1 MDQKQK
7 KLPKSKK
14 AMEYR
19 VYWLERKLTHMK
31 LNEKR
36 DLSREL
42 NRVSI
47 DVMPDSPM
55 KDLMHLNNE
64 FHRANDAASGLK
76 QFTEELNQDSLKL
89 NERSERLH
97 EVGAEKLSATDRSNR
112 QSLRLQERGRK
123 INKESLRTT
132 ALSRAINKASRDV
145 MAEAQGRIEEANYLS
160 DLTRAQHTATD
171 SLNQRTRSINQEAM
185 KTTAESLKLNRTLAD
200 TTDTT
205 RELNQKSK
213 TLQHEL
219 DQLKAT
225 LAAMGDDTLVLNAN
239 TEAGLEQIKV
249 SEQNVQDATTQAKEI
264 VTAGKKQLKQ
274 TKALMAETKA
284 LNVASTTATQNSLE
298 TQQSAEQHLQ
308 GSRDEFETLNQSA
321 KEQIADLLNHSHEEI
336 ESHQAQQTA
345 ALLQLSQDQET
356 MLQSKIA
363 DSLSQT
369 ETQVLAASD
378 ANSIK
383 LEQQLSDAN
392 DSICE
397 LSQKTVHELEQ
408 LSSTTRIE
416 TSATLEKFGQ
426 DVRLR
431 FIAFESRS
439 NQLTEGFVTQT
450 TTDLAS
456 FQTNSVERIQAAD
469 ELLEV
474 LSSRAKQNLD
484 EGEHFVTVTRQLNH
498 DTQVVNAD
506 TKQLNTDTEALVN
519 RSQAAIDQI
528 DSTIQE
534 VNAVSRKL
542 FRETR
547 ELQDRAHSINE
558 ASEQLHG
565 ETAEINH
572 RSLDI
577 QSESLQ
583 TQTLS
588 QEINSHSLELN
599 DETQRIHTRFIETQ
613 DNNALL
619 VTELQRLRASL
630 VDMSDAVEA
639 ELAAT
644 KNSKQESD
652 NATANIKI
660 LGEENRQ
667 LNDQTNEL
675 IHTATATI
683 EESKQYNQQTESLI
697 TSAQHIQQALEN
709 LRDEVQVAENNANE
723 AAISAHQAV
732 DDITAVKDG
741 LIKATEQT
749 EIVTA
754 DAETKIAAL
763 SAISTAAET
772 INAGTKLVQQEM
784 KQAVTDSRDINDEFM
799 RGLESVSKQAKQ
811 TDQEANQV
819 LSETRSLQDEIKNI
833 LQLRHGINGFQ
844 QSVDICQERLQDL
857 TSSVALCQEDTAG
870 QADLIGQYQRRIDAF
885 QGDVSR
891 YRESVMQFEARARQL
906 ESNLSDVNN
915 RLEEND
921 QLEHER
927 LTSQV
932 EKMRNLE
939 LDMRNNLSDKQIQL
953 DNSIDELQAKTERQL
968 EALSSDILKDVDQ
981 RLQTVNDQTDARLIK
996 TSETIQDLG
1005 SDFNNLNRSLMD
1017 EIHALKTQTT
1027 AVKEQHGVF
1036 QQEQRTQIGE
1046 QKKRTQNQDFELDTI
1061 RHQLENYQR
1070 LLETQFDNQPHQELQ
1085 QRVKSIEGNLRQH
1098 QRMLKVHESQQEKL
1112 GQDDRVEELK
1122 QAVEALGRSMQEVT
1136 TANEELK
1143 RSLDDT
1149 KSDNQTLEASLQN
1162 RQEEVTNCVQR
1173 IQRLEAREANFEEM
1187 ITALKSRDSDTQQTL
1202 LQMRSAV
1209 KDSTRAMRE
1218 TQKTLEKLNQP
1229 ERLDRTDK
1237 TDRTDGINGINGTEK
1252 KRDWLSTP
1260 KQAVMTSLFAALIT
1274 GLTFLG
1280 YDEVDA
1286 SFLKDDSVAVLSAT
1300 PRLLAQ
1306 PPQRVS
1312 LDKTL
1317 SSLTRANST
1326 IADLGEFAWPVNF
1339 GIVDPEAIE
1348 YRSHHQGISIKGEL
1362 GDPVVAVND
1371 GKVIYSANE
1380 IRGYGNMIV
1389 IQHDDDLVSIYAN
1402 NQFNYVSEGDSIR
1415 RGQLIGDIGQLFD
1428 EDAAG
1433 LYFEIR
1439 HNGEPED
1446 PFNYLRGNQSMDLL
1460 TAR

>member
-1 MDQKQK
+1 
-7 KLPKSKK
+7 
-14 AMEYR
+14 MEYR
-19 VYWLERKLTHMK
+19 VYWLERKLTHLK

-36 DLSREL
+36 EL
-42 NRVSI
+42 NRTSI
-47 DVMPDSPM
+47 EVMPDSPM

-76 QFTEELNQDSLKL
+76 KFTEELNQDTLKL

-112 QSLRLQERGRK
+112 QALRLQKRGRK

-132 ALSRAINKASRDV
+132 TLSRAINKASRDV
-145 MAEAQGRIEEANYLS
+145 MAEAQGRIDEANYLS
-160 DLTRAQHTATD
+160 NLTRGQHAATD
-171 SLNQRTRSINQEAM
+171 ELNQRTRSLNQEAM

-205 RELNQKSK
+205 RVLNKKSQA
-213 TLQHEL
+213 LQVEL

-225 LAAMGDDTLVLNAN
+225 LATMGEDTLILNAS
-239 TEAGLEQIKV
+239 TAAGLQELKI
-249 SEQNVQDATTQAKEI
+249 SEQNIQEVTSEAKEI
-264 VTAGKKQLKQ
+264 VNVGKKQLKQ
-274 TKALMAETKA
+274 TKALIAETKE
-284 LNVASTTATQNSLE
+284 LNKASTTATSSSLE
-298 TQQSAEQHLQ
+298 IQQSAEQYLR
-308 GSRDEFETLNQSA
+308 GSRQEFETLNKTT
-321 KEQIADLLNHSHEEI
+321 KEQIADLLNQSHAEI
-336 ESHQAQQTA
+336 ETHQASQTA
-345 ALLQLSQDQET
+345 TLLQISQDQERV
-356 MLQSKIA
+356 LQSKI
-363 DSLSQT
+363 DESLNRT
-369 ETQVLAASD
+369 EIQVLAASD
-378 ANSIK
+378 SNSAK
-383 LEQQLSDAN
+383 LEQQLSKAN
-392 DSICE
+392 DSASQLHQNTTQE
-397 LSQKTVHELEQ
+397 LDQ
-408 LSSTTRIE
+408 LSNETRTE
-416 TSATLEKFGQ
+416 TSATLGQFGQ

-439 NQLTEGFVTQT
+439 NQLTEGFVAQT
-450 TTDLAS
+450 TADLAS
-456 FQTNSVERIQAAD
+456 FQARSVARIQDAD

-474 LSSRAKQNLD
+474 LSGRAKQNLD
-484 EGEHFVTVTRQLNH
+484 EGEYFVTEMRQLNR
-498 DTQVVNAD
+498 DTQEVNAD
-506 TKQLNTDTEALVN
+506 TKQLNAGTEALAN
-519 RSQAAIDQI
+519 RSQDAIDQI
-528 DSTIQE
+528 DTTIQE
-534 VNAVSRKL
+534 VNAISRKL

-547 ELQDRAHSINE
+547 ELQDRANSINQKG
-558 ASEQLHG
+558 EQLQG

-572 RSLDI
+572 RSIGI

-583 TQTLS
+583 TQSLS

-599 DETQRIHTRFIETQ
+599 DETQRIQARFVETQ
-613 DNNALL
+613 DNNTAL
-619 VTELQRLRASL
+619 VAELQGLRSSL
-630 VDMSDAVEA
+630 VSIGDAVEID
-639 ELAAT
+639 LAAT

-652 NATANIKI
+652 AATASIKI
-660 LGEENRQ
+660 LGQQTHQ
-667 LNDQTNEL
+667 LNEQTNEL
-675 IHTATATI
+675 IHAATAAI
-683 EESKQYNQQTESLI
+683 EKSKQDNQQTESLI
-697 TSAQHIQQALEN
+697 SSGQIVQQELEN
-709 LRDEVQVAENNANE
+709 MRDEVQSAKCNANNAAN
-723 AAISAHQAV
+723 SANQAV
-732 DDITAVKDG
+732 DDITGMKVG
-741 LIKATEQT
+741 LIAATQQT
-749 EIVTA
+749 ETVTA
-754 DAETKIAAL
+754 DAAAKIEVLA
-763 SAISTAAET
+763 AISAET
-772 INAGTKLVQQEM
+772 DSINAVNRLAQEEL
-784 KQAVTDSRDINDEFM
+784 KRAVTDSRDINDEFM
-799 RGLESVSKQAKQ
+799 RGLESVSKQARQ
-811 TDQEANQV
+811 TDLDANQV
-819 LSETRSLQDEIKNI
+819 LSDTRSLQDEITNI

-844 QSVDICQERLQDL
+844 QSVDTCQERLQDL

-891 YRESVMQFEARARQL
+891 YRDSVMQFETRARQL
-906 ESNLSDVNN
+906 ESNLGDVNN

-921 QLEHER
+921 QLEQER
-927 LTSQV
+927 LADQV
-932 EKMRNLE
+932 EKIRKLE
-939 LDMRNNLSDKQIQL
+939 FDMRNSLSEKQIEL
-953 DNSIDELQAKTERQL
+953 DSSINELQAKTESQL
-968 EALSSDILKDVDQ
+968 ETISSDILKDVDQ
-981 RLQTVNDQTDARLIK
+981 RLQSVSDQTDARLIK

-1017 EIHALKTQTT
+1017 EIRSLKTQTS
-1027 AVKEQHGVF
+1027 AAKEQHSVF

-1098 QRMLKVHESQQEKL
+1098 QRMLKVHESQREAL

-1122 QAVEALGRSMQEVT
+1122 QTVETMGRSMQEVAT
-1136 TANEELK
+1136 VNEELK

-1149 KSDNQTLEASLQN
+1149 KSNNQNLQHSNQTLESSLQS
-1162 RQEEVTNCVQR
+1162 RQEEVNNCFQR
-1173 IQRLEAREANFEEM
+1173 IQRLETREANFEEM

-1218 TQKTLEKLNQP
+1218 TQKTLEKLKQP
-1229 ERLDRTDK
+1229 EQSER
-1237 TDRTDGINGINGTEK
+1237 
-1252 KRDWLSTP
+1252 KRDWLSAP
-1260 KQAVMTSLFAALIT
+1260 KQAVMTSLFAALVT

-1280 YDEVDA
+1280 YNEVDA
-1286 SFLKDDSVAVLSAT
+1286 SFLQDEPVATLNAT

-1306 PPQRVS
+1306 PPQRAS

-1317 SSLTRANST
+1317 SSLTRANNT

-1371 GKVIYSANE
+1371 GEVIFSGNE

-1402 NQFNYVSEGDSIR
+1402 NQFNYVAEGDSIR
-1415 RGQLIGDIGQLFD
+1415 RGQLIGDIGQLFN

-1460 TAR
+1460 TAK